1 MDATQSHPKS
11 ADIRKMQELMLEID
25 EFVETGQDLDEPI
38 DAWCNSRGFTLG
50 SLSFTAKDF
59 QSRDGHFK
67 QSILYTNV

>member
-11 ADIRKMQELMLEID
+11 ADTRKMQELMLEID

-50 SLSFTAKDF
+50 SLCFTAKDF
-59 QSRDGHFK
+59 QSRDGHF
-67 QSILYTNV
+67 N